1 MNLNKTTFRILVL
14 IFLFGFSKPI
24 ISGGI
29 VYLVLG
35 SDTAIWDGMST
46 NRYHC
51 YYNIDLY
58 TNPLKNAYQV
68 MDPSFRSQFIDSYGQ
83 PLKMTWWM
91 MAGNIFRYAD
101 NKNVPVPNIMTLYLM
116 KKYHGEN
123 IIATGDEL
131 TLHYHTFFWS
141 DYDGDG
147 AFWWN
152 QSKTFNESL
161 DDFNFTLAQFLLE
174 EEVFPVSFRSGWH
187 YMDNDWQHYLDEKIL
202 PYSLHNDYPHKRQDE
217 TEPLD
222 NTFDW
227 SLSPSDFIPFRPSYS
242 NYQIPG
248 NGKGWNV
255 RSAHFSTTRT
265 NDYMDKIF
273 AAANEGNDQVACLW
287 GHLPENDFLTNIE
300 IMDSLAHEMA
310 NRYPDV
316 SFRYCT
322 AIEAMQ
328 LWRET
333 NDTQAPNLILSEE
346 PDGNNVYFKIQSDEH
361 IFQSEP
367 FVAVKDIY
375 ERYIVAPCIQTSTNE
390 WRTIDPF
397 VKSDLVRAGAAVC
410 DTLGNQ
416 SLDFIEY
423 LPADIFIDNLDM
435 GYTEINGNWTTISEN
450 AWGTNSRVAQLSQDD
465 SAKVQWTHTINKST
479 YYNFFIQVPAVENQA
494 DSVSFKIY
502 KNQQVV
508 ESIKFNSPLHS
519 MDWIYLSTLFLE
531 QSDEVTVELS
541 VSGNNQ
547 NGKVVSADVLKI
559 SALVRDKDIHT
570 DVDII
575 NIGEVSVMDTVIYDL
590 NISNH
595 GINDLHIFGITSNR
609 KEINTDINFP
619 LTIPAMSRL
628 SIELF
633 FTPSHV
639 GPFQDTLFIMSEDP
653 IEPKYSIPVF
663 ADVQNYFITIDNEES
678 SNYEEFGEWY
688 YSVANANGPT
698 SRYAWLNFSPL
709 ASASF
714 KTILQKTEVYEIF
727 EIVPSTVNSTDK
739 ALYQIIEDNIIVD
752 SIYIDQNDGSGFWV
766 SLGEYF
772 LTANVEVKVKVM
784 DTGESSVGAVLR
796 ADAVKFS
803 LIEEVTGIESSTAE
817 SIPSKYQLH
826 QNYPNPFNPE
836 TVIAYQIPKAEH
848 VKIEVFNLLG
858 ERIKTL
864 INLFLPA
871 GNHSITWDGKN
882 YNGSRVASGTYFY
895 RIKAGNFIQ
904 TKKMIYLR

>member
-1 MNLNKTTFRILVL
+1 MNANKTTIRILVL
-14 IFLFGFSKPI
+14 ILLFGFSKPI
-24 ISGGI
+24 ISGGV

-46 NRYHC
+46 SRYHC

-58 TNPLKNAYQV
+58 TNPLENAYQV

-123 IIATGDEL
+123 VIAAGDEL

-147 AFWWN
+147 TFWWN

-187 YMDNDWQHYLDEKIL
+187 YMDNDWQHYLDEKVL
-202 PYSLHNDYPHKRQDE
+202 PYSLHSDYPKKRVYDDE
-217 TEPLD
+217 PID
-222 NTFDW
+222 NIFDW
-227 SLSPSDFIPFRPSYS
+227 SEAPSTWIPYNPSYE

-248 NGKGWNV
+248 EGNSWNV
-255 RSAHFSTTRT
+255 RSASFGATIYENYVDS
-265 NDYMDKIF
+265 IF
-273 AAANEGNDQVACLW
+273 AAAQDGTDQVACLW
-287 GHLPENDFLTNIE
+287 AHLPETDFLEKIATI
-300 IMDSLAHEMA
+300 DSLTHQMEIK
-310 NRYPDV
+310 YPGV
-316 SFRYCT
+316 TFKYCT

-333 NDTQAPNLILSEE
+333 NDSQAPNLILSEE
-346 PDGNNVYFKIQSDEH
+346 PDGNNIYFKIQSDEH

-375 ERYIVAPCIQTSTNE
+375 ERYITAPCIQIATNE
-390 WRTIDPF
+390 WRTIDSF

-423 LPADIFIDNLDM
+423 LPGDIFIDNLDI
-435 GYTEINGNWTTISEN
+435 GYSETYGNWVTISDN
-450 AWGTNSRVAQLSQDD
+450 AWGTNSRVTQLSQDD
-465 SAKVQWTHTINKST
+465 SAKVQWTHIIDQST
-479 YYNFFIQVPAVENQA
+479 YYNFFIQVPAVENRV
-494 DSVSFKIY
+494 DSLSFKIY
-502 KNQQVV
+502 KNQQLV
-508 ESIKFNSPLHS
+508 ELIEFNSRLNS

-531 QSDEVTVELS
+531 QSDEVIVELS
-541 VSGNNQ
+541 ASGNNQ

-559 SALVRDKDIHT
+559 SALVRDKDINSE
-570 DVDII
+570 VEII
-575 NIGEVSVMDTVIYDL
+575 TFGEVSVMDTVIYDF

-595 GINDLHIFGITSNR
+595 GINDLHIFGITSNQ
-609 KEINTDINFP
+609 KDINTDLNFP
-619 LTIPAMSRL
+619 LTIPGMSNS
-628 SIELF
+628 SIELY

-639 GPFQDTLFIMSEDP
+639 GPFADTLFIMSDDP
-653 IEPKYSIPVF
+653 IEPKYSIPIY
-663 ADVQNYFITIDNEES
+663 ADVQNYFTTIDNEENL
-678 SNYEEFGEWY
+678 NYEEFGSWN
-688 YSVANANGPT
+688 YSVANAYGAT
-698 SRYAWLNFSPL
+698 SRYAILNSSPL
-709 ASASF
+709 PYASF
-714 KTILQKTEVYEIF
+714 IATLEKTGLYEIF

-739 ALYQIIEDNIIVD
+739 ALYQIIVDNIIVD
-752 SIYIDQNDGSGFWV
+752 SIYIDQNNGSGFWV

-772 LTANVEVKVKVM
+772 LTADVEVTVKVM
-784 DTGESSVGAVLR
+784 DTGESSVGVVLR

-803 LIEEVTGIESSTAE
+803 LIEEVTGIESSSSE
-817 SIPSKYQLH
+817 SIPNKYHLH

-836 TVIAYQIPKAEH
+836 TVIVYQIPKAEH

-858 ERIKTL
+858 ERMKTL
-864 INLFLPA
+864 INLFLAA

-882 YNGSRVASGTYFY
+882 YNGSQVASGTYFY